1 MESLPKTGVGARN
14 ARVGR
19 TCEIIKA
26 FQNEVNIHTYY
37 IIESKLIGQFTFQF
51 NKRIVQKTSFG
62 YSSYL
67 QSLLEEKKE
76 EDKLA
81 DFKESNLINKT
92 ERMNDAA
99 MVIQNKFRDY
109 LTKRKSFLMQ
119 QNQC

>member
-1 MESLPKTGVGARN
+1 M
-14 ARVGR
+14 
-19 TCEIIKA
+19 
-26 FQNEVNIHTYY
+26 
-37 IIESKLIGQFTFQF
+37 
-51 NKRIVQKTSFG
+51 
-62 YSSYL
+62 

-81 DFKESNLINKT
+81 DFKESNSLNRT

-109 LTKRKSFLMQ
+109 LIKRKSFLML